1 MDDKKIRTSDGG
13 LGGKLSMSPSSISSN
28 FSKKLLIHG
37 SGVAAVN
44 NRRIMV
50 LTHNKFYL

>member
-50 LTHNKFYL
+50 LT